1 MSMDLA
7 GILQAITNVGFPIA
21 VAVYLLWRDKEVMGK
36 FTEVIQENTA
46 VMQSLKQEFH
56 EHFKDNDG
64 G

>member
-1 MSMDLA
+1 MDLT
-7 GILQAITNVGFPIA
+7 GILQAITTVGFPIT
-21 VAVYLLWRDKEVMGK
+21 VAVYLLWRDKEVMTK